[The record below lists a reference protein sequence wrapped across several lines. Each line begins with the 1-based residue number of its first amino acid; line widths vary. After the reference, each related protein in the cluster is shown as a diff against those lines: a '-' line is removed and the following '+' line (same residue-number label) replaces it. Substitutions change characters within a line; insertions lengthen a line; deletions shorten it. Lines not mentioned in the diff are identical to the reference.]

1 MRNNMSIM
9 DYYNNNSDRNA
20 DNDKNKGFNVLQQ
33 VNLNS
38 LIGKGLL
45 YGSVDFAFLNQKE
58 TWMFFPLMNCLTNT
72 NRQMILTI

>member
-1 MRNNMSIM
+1 MSIM

-20 DNDKNKGFNVLQQ
+20 DNDKNKGFNVLHQ

-45 YGSVDFAFLNQKE
+45 YGSVDFAFSKSERNLDVLSSYELPNE
-58 TWMFFPLMNCLTNT
+58 Y
-72 NRQMILTI
+72 